1 MTFRKSAAAVERNAA
16 VEAVDAADDGGGGG
30 GGWLVCVCELYG
42 EQ

>member
-1 MTFRKSAAAVERNAA
+1 VTFRKSAAAVERNAA
-16 VEAVDAADDGGGGG
+16 VEAVDDADGGGGG